1 MNTQFIAGLAART
14 KQVITSAIQNRIDT
28 LDQRYYD
35 GLIDVM
41 KYLVGLSILP
51 TKVKSKSV
59 ESKKIERKIS
69 KTKCRN
75 MKMSKYKS
83 VEG

>member
-1 MNTQFIAGLAART
+1 MFYSLEKIVVAQDKFDNGESL
-14 KQVITSAIQNRIDT
+14 
-28 LDQRYYD
+28 
-35 GLIDVM
+35 
-41 KYLVGLSILP
+41 ILP
-51 TKVKSKSV
+51 TKVESKSV

-83 VEG
+83 IEV